1 MVEEAR
7 IVELELKL
15 AYLERANQELSDVL
29 YLQQQ
34 ALDGLA
40 GRLERLA
47 DRLEALEAG
56 PREYTSAEESPPHY

>member
-1 MVEEAR
+1 MPDSTRFE
-7 IVELELKL
+7 ELELKL

-29 YLQQQ
+29 YRQQQ

-47 DRLEALEAG
+47 DRMESLETR
-56 PREYTSAEESPPHY
+56 PREYSLTEEAPPHY